1 MKLLCG
7 ESELLKIRPNSG
19 LSSLQAAGKAGV
31 EAVVF
36 ALTQATGRARSGSR
50 VG

>member
-7 ESELLKIRPNSG
+7 ESGLLKIRPNSG

-31 EAVVF
+31 GAVVF
-36 ALTQATGRARSGSR
+36 ALTQATGELG
-50 VG
+50 VGVG